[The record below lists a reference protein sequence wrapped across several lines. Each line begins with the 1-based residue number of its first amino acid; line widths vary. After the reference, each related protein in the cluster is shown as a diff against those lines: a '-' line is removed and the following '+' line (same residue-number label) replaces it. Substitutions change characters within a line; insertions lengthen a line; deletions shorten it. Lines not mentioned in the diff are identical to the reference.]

1 MKNKKSI
8 YILLPAVV
16 IIWGTLLW
24 KIFQGRDISHDL
36 SVPTTIKRENGS
48 EEKARENIELS
59 YNYKDPFLK
68 TSTKTESVNT
78 GNNSQQEQPYYNTG
92 NMWAEIEYSGII
104 KTNDKQNM
112 TGLLNINGK
121 KHLLRTGSEVDGI
134 KVIYIHP
141 DSIYLEFQREKR
153 SFRRKGQG
161 I

>member
-1 MKNKKSI
+1 MKNKKSV
-8 YILLPAVV
+8 YILLPVVV
-16 IIWGTLLW
+16 IIWGTLLC
-24 KIFQGRDISHDL
+24 KIFQGRGISHDL
-36 SVPTTIKRENGS
+36 SIQTTIKRENSS

-68 TSTKTESVNT
+68 TSTKTESVT
-78 GNNSQQEQPYYNTG
+78 DNNSQHEQPYYNAG
-92 NMWAEIEYSGII
+92 YMWAEIEYSGII